1 MKQFDLAAAKAG
13 APVCTKCGENARI
26 ICTDRVHNIYTL
38 VVLVDKGEYEDMKTY
53 SATGIY
59 DIKSCNY
66 DDDLMMRDDDYAEK
80 LARGEYTPSI
90 KGKLT
95 VENPTCKESLP
106 VDWEYWRRMYA
117 GQITPVILNAAII
130 TRAKVKD
137 EYKDMPAEVA
147 VARSAIALADA
158 LIAELEKK

>member
-53 SATGIY
+53 SAAGIY

-106 VDWEYWRRMYA
+106 VDRECWRYKFA
-117 GQITPVILNAAII
+117 GQAMMGVFASDKSHTLLPVDAA
-130 TRAKVKD
+130 KF
-137 EYKDMPAEVA
+137 A
-147 VARSAIALADA
+147 VICADA

>member
-1 MKQFDLAAAKAG
+1 MKAFDLAAAKAG

-53 SATGIY
+53 SAAGIY

-80 LARGEYTPSI
+80 LARGEYAPSVRENR
-90 KGKLT
+90 T

-106 VDWEYWRRMYA
+106 VDWEYWRRVYA
-117 GQITPVILNAAII
+117 GQAMQGQISGYLASGSGFNGDKRIPGIV
-130 TRAKVKD
+130 AKSSV
-137 EYKDMPAEVA
+137 M
-147 VARSAIALADA
+147 IADA
-158 LIAELEKK
+158 LIAELKKTEK